1 MEATFLRHYPL
12 WLFDVLFDT
21 AFVSDS
27 EIGMDGLVDSLESG
41 IVSDEDSF
49 REAVEKVIDVVSNED
64 VDAFA
69 QNNYVFLYCDRT
81 HHGFFVAKDKIPEI
95 LEE

>member
-49 REAVEKVIDVVSNED
+49 REAVEKVIDVVSSSD
-64 VDAFA
+64 
-69 QNNYVFLYCDRT
+69 LYCVSQHLCR
-81 HHGFFVAKDKIPEI
+81 
-95 LEE
+95 